1 MLRNSNNKFFPTPS
15 FLEMPSFGLDIS
27 DESLKYIELVSV
39 QGEMT
44 VGRYGERK
52 IPLGIIESGKIVDP
66 IKLEEILSA
75 LRKEVGIRS
84 VRVSILENQIYL
96 FKLRLEKEGL
106 KSVREAIELS
116 LEEHVPISAPE
127 AIFDYELIMENEKS
141 IELQVAAIQ
150 VDVIEGYLSVFKHC
164 DIAVNSFELEAQAIA
179 RAIIKKGDMDTYMIV
194 DFGEKR
200 TGIFVIS
207 QGIIMFTSTLD
218 IGGVTLDT
226 MIQKNF
232 DVSIEEANAMKKKY
246 GLQRN
251 TINKELFSVLLN
263 SVSVLRDEIVKHFTY
278 WNTHKDEENQNN
290 PLIKKIILCGG
301 GSNLI
306 GLSDYFAV
314 SVKTEVE
321 MANVWV
327 NIIDTEKKIPEIPFR
342 QALSFAATIGLS
354 LGDFDKM

>member
-1 MLRNSNNKFFPTPS
+1 
-15 FLEMPSFGLDIS
+15 
-27 DESLKYIELVSV
+27 
-39 QGEMT
+39 
-44 VGRYGERK
+44 
-52 IPLGIIESGKIVDP
+52 
-66 IKLEEILSA
+66 
-75 LRKEVGIRS
+75 
-84 VRVSILENQIYL
+84 
-96 FKLRLEKEGL
+96 
-106 KSVREAIELS
+106 
-116 LEEHVPISAPE
+116 
-127 AIFDYELIMENEKS
+127 
-141 IELQVAAIQ
+141 
-150 VDVIEGYLSVFKHC
+150 
-164 DIAVNSFELEAQAIA
+164 
-179 RAIIKKGDMDTYMIV
+179 
-194 DFGEKR
+194 
-200 TGIFVIS
+200 
-207 QGIIMFTSTLD
+207 MFTSTLD